1 MKFHKRLILSCLF
14 FILFMLL
21 IAIIKPSFIISKDD
35 SIKKFG
41 FEYNE
46 TIYSLGVIVV
56 VLAVILFYIFSMIDL
71 ISN

>member
-1 MKFHKRLILSCLF
+1 
-14 FILFMLL
+14 MLL